1 MFRGSIIFLY
11 RFLRLRLI
19 VFIVIKCFDYIIR
32 IIVLYLIKYKYFFYC
47 NNIRSKNDFRKNSI
61 VILCFIGKMVILEIR
76 YEIFD
81 LKVTY
86 LFLVIAV
93 YVRV

>member
-1 MFRGSIIFLY
+1 MIVVII
-11 RFLRLRLI
+11 
-19 VFIVIKCFDYIIR
+19 IKYFDYMIR
-32 IIVLYLIKYKYFFYC
+32 IIVLYLIKYFFYC